1 MFVLIDFCKPG
12 WHGSYFSCYLF
23 HDDDIGTMDEAKK
36 KCAAKN
42 SVVATV
48 RFTNPS
54 FKSFIQKVCPDCRSM
69 YVGWMKVV

>member
-1 MFVLIDFCKPG
+1 
-12 WHGSYFSCYLF
+12 
-23 HDDDIGTMDEAKK
+23 MDEAKK